1 MDKHRKF
8 NSLEDIEK
16 NLFQKK
22 KERASKKTLKAK
34 RQTAKYVENPFVEF
48 LRDYSRLL
56 VIPAASVLLI
66 AVIMIAE
73 ALGAGAPDTGEKG
86 DDMLSETATSS
97 SAMAAESDPG
107 SAAAASLKEAEDTG
121 LKLNEDTRIE
131 RLINDY
137 FYARLNADVDSLYTI
152 FGRTADTG
160 RDELQKRL
168 DAERSWIQSYDGIT
182 IYVLPGIELDERVAI
197 ITYKINFRRTDTMA
211 PGIMY
216 CYISTGD
223 DGSLHIE
230 ENLLKDKVDYI
241 NEQLSLPEVEELI
254 DSTDAELKAA
264 LDSDSDLA
272 LIYTS
277 FNNGEIY
284 KEQDLDVNREQE
296 VDIMFTPEGS
306 DLTGGLGDS
315 MIYDNEDGLTIE
327 LENPESSEALEL
339 ESNASGQ

>member
-1 MDKHRKF
+1 M
-8 NSLEDIEK
+8 
-16 NLFQKK
+16 
-22 KERASKKTLKAK
+22 
-34 RQTAKYVENPFVEF
+34 YVENPFVEF

-56 VIPAASVLLI
+56 VIPAVVIILI

-73 ALGAGAPDTGEKG
+73 AVGAGGKGGNEGENG
-86 DDMLSETATSS
+86 ENAVSGTATMSSARISDDASSGEEVSESS
-97 SAMAAESDPG
+97 S
-107 SAAAASLKEAEDTG
+107 EAEDTG
-121 LKLNEDTRIE
+121 FKLNEDTRVE

-137 FYARLNADVDSLYTI
+137 FYARLNADVDTLYTI
-152 FGRTADTG
+152 FGRTTDTG

-168 DAERSWIQSYDGIT
+168 DAEKSWIQSYDGIT
-182 IYVLPGIELDERVAI
+182 TYVLPGLEDGEKLAV

-216 CYISTGD
+216 CYISVRD
-223 DGSLHIE
+223 DGSLYIE

-241 NEQLSLPEVEELI
+241 NEQLALPEVEELI

-315 MIYDNEDGLTIE
+315 IIN
-327 LENPESSEALEL
+327 LENPESSENVETSDST
-339 ESNASGQ
+339 ESSEASAE

>member
-1 MDKHRKF
+1 MDKRRKF

-22 KERASKKTLKAK
+22 KEGASKKTLKTK
-34 RQTAKYVENPFVEF
+34 RQTAMYVENPFVEF

-56 VIPAASVLLI
+56 VIPAVVIILI

-73 ALGAGAPDTGEKG
+73 AVGAGGKGGSEGENG
-86 DDMLSETATSS
+86 ENAVSGTATMSSARISDDATSGEEVSESS
-97 SAMAAESDPG
+97 S
-107 SAAAASLKEAEDTG
+107 EAEDTG
-121 LKLNEDTRIE
+121 FKLNEDTRVE

-137 FYARLNADVDSLYTI
+137 FYARLNADVDTLYTI
-152 FGRTADTG
+152 FGRTTDTG

-168 DAERSWIQSYDGIT
+168 DAEKSWIQSYDGIT
-182 IYVLPGIELDERVAI
+182 TYVLPGLEDGEKLAV

-216 CYISTGD
+216 CYISVRD
-223 DGSLHIE
+223 DGSLYIE

-241 NEQLSLPEVEELI
+241 NEQLALPEVEELI

-315 MIYDNEDGLTIE
+315 IIN
-327 LENPESSEALEL
+327 LENPESSENVETSNST
-339 ESNASGQ
+339 ESSEASAE